1 MSALDPTFIAALAI
15 SALLVS
21 LLFARRR
28 GTGAAKKRSST
39 AESLDTIQAWTPQA
53 VRVMTSAERE
63 AYELLRKAVPGQLV
77 LAQVPLARFIS
88 VPTRHSYS
96 DWLTRVGRL
105 SVDLLVCDHSSR
117 VVLAIDVRTP
127 NESDR
132 AQQRHARMAEVL
144 RAAGI
149 RVVHWRADA
158 LPSVN
163 DVRAQVAELS
173 PRAAGPDSVAPEP
186 LAIGPNG
193 RRVLPLPEMVE
204 VLAEGDQALGAG
216 PQLEPVSSDYFD
228 DLDAL
233 APRPP
238 ARR

>member
-15 SALLVS
+15 SALLLS

-28 GTGAAKKRSST
+28 GGTTRKRST
-39 AESLDTIQAWTPQA
+39 AEQLDTIQAWTPQA
-53 VRVMTSAERE
+53 VRVMTTAERE
-63 AYELLRKAVPGQLV
+63 AFELLRRAVPGQLV

-127 NESDR
+127 NESAR
-132 AQQRHARMAEVL
+132 AQQRHARMTEVL

-149 RVVHWRADA
+149 RVAHWRAEA
-158 LPSVN
+158 LPSVAE
-163 DVRAQVAELS
+163 VRAMVAEAS
-173 PRAAGPDSVAPEP
+173 PKAVGPDSVAPEP
-186 LAIGPNG
+186 VAIGPNG
-193 RRVLPLPEMVE
+193 QRVLPVPEMVE
-204 VLAEGDQALGAG
+204 LLADGDQALAAS
-216 PQLEPVSSDYFD
+216 PQFEPVSSDYFD
-228 DLDAL
+228 DLDAIPPS
-233 APRPP
+233 PREP
-238 ARR
+238 RR

>member
-1 MSALDPTFIAALAI
+1 MSALDPTFIAALVV
-15 SALLVS
+15 SALLLT
-21 LLFARRR
+21 LLLARRR
-28 GTGAAKKRSST
+28 GGGARKRPRT
-39 AESLDTIQAWTPQA
+39 ETLDTIQAWTPQA
-53 VRVMTSAERE
+53 VRVLTSAERE
-63 AYELLRKAVPGQLV
+63 AFELVRRAVPGQLV

-117 VVLAIDVRTP
+117 VVLAIDVRISG
-127 NESDR
+127 ESER
-132 AQQRHARMAEVL
+132 SQQRHARMAEVL

-158 LPSVN
+158 LPGVSE
-163 DVRAQVAELS
+163 VRAQIAEAMPGLAVEPAS
-173 PRAAGPDSVAPEP
+173 GGAGKA
-186 LAIGPNG
+186 G
-193 RRVLPLPEMVE
+193 LPLPEMVE
-204 VLAEGDQALGAG
+204 VLADGHAPGAPA

-238 ARR
+238 ARH

>member
-28 GTGAAKKRSST
+28 GNSARKRNTS

-53 VRVMTSAERE
+53 VRVMTTAERE

-88 VPTRHSYS
+88 VPTRYSYS

-105 SVDLLVCDHSSR
+105 SVDLLVCDQSSR
-117 VVLAIDVRTP
+117 VVLAIDVRTA
-127 NESDR
+127 NESPR

-144 RAAGI
+144 KAAGI
-149 RVVHWRADA
+149 RVAHWRADA
-158 LPSVN
+158 LPSVAE
-163 DVRAQVAELS
+163 VRAQVAEAS
-173 PRAAGPDSVAPEP
+173 PQATGPDSVAPEP

-193 RRVLPLPEMVE
+193 RRVLPVPDMVE
-204 VLAEGDQALGAG
+204 LLADGDQALAAG
-216 PQLEPVSSDYFD
+216 RQLEPVSSDYFD

-238 ARR
+238 QRR